1 MASST
6 SKLWLLNI
14 RSFDIVVVLAWLQNI
29 IKNGTRIHLFSPSV
43 VPRICDQPRYPS
55 FTRNHAYLF
64 LHACLWDVPD
74 TKKTI
79 HKYLKIRG
87 NAPDIFDNRDP
98 LDQGIKTIY
107 NIT

>member
-1 MASST
+1 MVAT
-6 SKLWLLNI
+6 TFLI
-14 RSFDIVVVLAWLQNI
+14 P
-29 IKNGTRIHLFSPSV
+29 H
-43 VPRICDQPRYPS
+43 RICDQPRYPT

-64 LHACLWDVPD
+64 LHACLWDVSD

-87 NAPDIFDNRDP
+87 NAPELFDNRDP